1 MWQGNEYPLN
11 WKKKAKAISLQ
22 LGLHRS
28 KIPDLRVLIGIAS
41 VISFSKN
48 ENLCKM
54 SVTLIWQYN

>member
-41 VISFSKN
+41 VISFSKKWKFMQDVCDTC
-48 ENLCKM
+48 LA
-54 SVTLIWQYN
+54 I